1 MNIQQTTQKSI
12 QKTPY
17 SCQHRAL
24 SVVNVHNIEQ
34 AKQQAQRLC
43 ANTVTLID
51 TTRDFNQNKWLG
63 QELGDTLI
71 YFNDDSKMNGLLAL
85 FGCVKAGCRIILA
98 CDESGL
104 NDYFKR
110 VILLPQL
117 KQLSLNNEMLTV
129 GGRHHSLACGHSSI
143 TPFLVPPLPTFSS
156 ATAITHLVG
165 ERGSGKSTLLGQWL
179 AQQLT
184 QGKQQLLLSS
194 PLLAASHNTLRVLAR
209 SLLQDL
215 PLAIDVECA
224 DAQTLLSAIHQVVSR
239 ETFDYCLPN
248 ALSHRM
254 AEAQII
260 LVDEAA
266 TLPKNLL
273 QTLMTHVEAQ
283 EKTLLLATTIE
294 GYEGTGQSYRLNYLQ
309 THLNDGL
316 THSSVDNNNGDSR
329 NNEGHKCQQSVITL
343 DTPKRFSADDPL
355 YQLCQSLYR
364 PTTAVAVSR
373 ETSDVLSIEVLTT
386 QALRQRGWTA
396 ACFAL
401 LRQAHYKTTPNDL
414 ARFYSD
420 EALFVVAIDKQ
431 RIVGAVCALPERLPD
446 DISAR
451 AIFYGLR
458 RAKNA
463 LTQQALLHA
472 YGELSDSSL
481 ASDKGKVEA
490 TGLAVPRTILRI
502 SRIAVAKSYRR
513 QHLATRLLATLQA
526 HARGHYDFLSTSFS
540 GSAVT
545 LRFWQSQHF
554 VPVRIGLYPNK
565 ANAEYAVLM
574 LQALTAEG
582 QRLQQRCNILFNR
595 HLRYFSASYLPQ
607 FTDLLADEQE
617 EIASMVSRETK
628 DSALSKALNEEIRS
642 VVDYHRDINWALPR
656 LSTSPYASLLA
667 AKGIEL
673 SRRTLLTKPQQRMAK
688 QALLAVLK
696 KT

>member
-1 MNIQQTTQKSI
+1 MQVKTQDNHCK
-12 QKTPY
+12 
-17 SCQHRAL
+17 HRAL
-24 SVVNVHNIEQ
+24 SVLNVHSFEQ

-71 YFNDDSKMNGLLAL
+71 YFNDHSKMNGLLAL

-98 CDESGL
+98 CDESAL
-104 NDYFKR
+104 SDYFKR

-117 KQLSLNNEMLTV
+117 KQLSLNNEMLTA
-129 GGRHHSLACGHSSI
+129 GGRHQPLTCADSSI
-143 TPFLVPPLPTFSS
+143 TPFSVLPLPTFSS

-179 AQQLT
+179 AQQLA
-184 QGKQQLLLSS
+184 QGKRQLLLSS
-194 PLLAASHNTLRVLAR
+194 PLLAASHNTLRAFAR
-209 SLLQDL
+209 SLLQAL

-283 EKTLLLATTIE
+283 KKTLLLATTIE

-309 THLNDGL
+309 MPLNDGL
-316 THSSVDNNNGDSR
+316 TRHSVVTDSNGYSH
-329 NNEGHKCQQSVITL
+329 NSESHKRQQSVITL
-343 DTPKRFSADDPL
+343 GTPKRFSADDPL

-364 PTTAVAVSR
+364 PTTAVTVSR

-420 EALFVVAIDKQ
+420 AALFVVAIDKQ
-431 RIVGAVCALPERLPD
+431 RIVGAVYALPERLPE

-490 TGLAVPRTILRI
+490 TGLAIPRAILRI

-582 QRLQQRCNILFNR
+582 QRLQQRCNALFNR

-628 DSALSKALNEEIRS
+628 DNDRALNEEIRS

-656 LSTSPYASLLA
+656 LSISPYASLLA
-667 AKGIEL
+667 AKGIEF
-673 SRRTLLTKPQQRMAK
+673 SRGTLLTKPQQRMVK
-688 QALLAVLK
+688 QALLAVLQENLVNW
-696 KT
+696 